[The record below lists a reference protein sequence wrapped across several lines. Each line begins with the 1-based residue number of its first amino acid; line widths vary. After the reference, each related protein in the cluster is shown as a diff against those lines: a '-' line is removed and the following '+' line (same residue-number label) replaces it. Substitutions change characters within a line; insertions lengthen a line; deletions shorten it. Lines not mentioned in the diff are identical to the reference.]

1 MKSWKTTLAGLGVL
15 LSALGAALQAQF
27 DGDPATVPDWA
38 VVVTALFAAVG
49 LLLARDNDKSSE
61 RVGVR

>member
-15 LSALGAALQAQF
+15 FSALGAALQAQF

-49 LLLARDNDKSSE
+49 LLVARDNDKSSE
-61 RVGVR
+61 RVGAR